1 MFHFKHGSVLTEQH
15 HVSQVARETAW
26 YSLRFWQSCSEKDEV
41 VYLFGL
47 RRVKVRNLW
56 WGGGQPGLHQ
66 ISYVKINCFSTALPQ
81 SLKSWCG
88 RENSSWVRLLTGNCL
103 APESGLLQEPSSH
116 VSSWQQ
122 EHCHDMP
129 WDTSSW
135 WFKMGSWTQML
146 IVDPT
151 DEFSWKPGMGR
162 RALHCWVRM
171 RCGPMPCSGN
181 KAVLLGA
188 LVQVYLSN
196 ALFKHLSRGAAVLS
210 IENAWID

>member
-66 ISYVKINCFSTALPQ
+66 ISYVKINCFLTALPQ

-88 RENSSWVRLLTGNCL
+88 RENSNWVRLLTGMPGPREWAPPGAFKPCL
-103 APESGLLQEPSSH
+103 ELAAGALSQHALGYQLLMVQN
-116 VSSWQQ
+116 
-122 EHCHDMP
+122 
-129 WDTSSW
+129 
-135 WFKMGSWTQML
+135 GIL
-146 IVDPT
+146 DP
-151 DEFSWKPGMGR
+151 D
-162 RALHCWVRM
+162 AD
-171 RCGPMPCSGN
+171 CGPYRW
-181 KAVLLGA
+181 VLLETRHGEEGVA
-188 LVQVYLSN
+188 LLDED
-196 ALFKHLSRGAAVLS
+196 AVWPHAMFWEQGSTAGCPSTS
-210 IENAWID
+210 IPFQRLIQAPV